1 MRARACRYPSRLKQ
15 FFVCLVLPTTQAA
28 MVLGKYMQELK
39 VWAQGEIE
47 AATSQKARFLT
58 GGSESSLGENSR
70 EARVGTCKRL
80 HLGRR
85 QPVLTDGLSK

>member
-1 MRARACRYPSRLKQ
+1 
-15 FFVCLVLPTTQAA
+15 

-58 GGSESSLGENSR
+58 GGSEYYLCENSR
-70 EARVGTCKRL
+70 AVRADDSRSGTVLALVSSTAIISIFTWRL
-80 HLGRR
+80 SLPLFSRF
-85 QPVLTDGLSK
+85 